1 MMRFLDGVLCGID
14 EESILVDVHG
24 VGIEMV
30 VSSRH
35 LEQLRGQLGQ
45 RLRVWVVT
53 RISDDTIHCYG
64 FANDE
69 ERALFLLLSK
79 ITGVGAKAS
88 LSLLGA
94 FGVAGVV
101 SHIEKANEAML
112 CSVPLIGKRI
122 AARLCLEL
130 KGRLNSYRHD
140 EAAATGDNRDAV
152 MALVQW
158 GYAMT
163 EAENAVQEAMKGGHQ
178 ETAHIIADALKRLS
192 S

>member
-1 MMRFLDGVLCGID
+1 MMRFLDGVLCSID

-24 VGIEMV
+24 VGIEMA

-140 EAAATGDNRDAV
+140 EAATGDNRDAV